1 MRGGVFGPEK
11 KGCCSSTNVTE
22 LLPGFQFA
30 INHRPNL
37 ITLNRV
43 RNIQVTKTVTLIII
57 TQQVAMKLRWPVCP
71 HYLSP
76 LIPASVLIVGE
87 LVKKSPAFYGN
98 RKPIAKFIRD
108 LH

>member
-30 INHRPNL
+30 INHCPNL

-43 RNIQVTKTVTLIII
+43 RNIQVARTVTLITKNIASCHDI
-57 TQQVAMKLRWPVCP
+57 TL
-71 HYLSP
+71 
-76 LIPASVLIVGE
+76 ASMSTL
-87 LVKKSPAFYGN
+87 
-98 RKPIAKFIRD
+98 FITTNSGIFLD
-108 LH
+108 SW